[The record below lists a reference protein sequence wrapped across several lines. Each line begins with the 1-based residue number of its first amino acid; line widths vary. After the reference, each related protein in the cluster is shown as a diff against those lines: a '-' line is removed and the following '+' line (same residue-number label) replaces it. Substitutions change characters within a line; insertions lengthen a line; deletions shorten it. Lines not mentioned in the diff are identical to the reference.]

1 MTELRAW
8 IKDVGFPIAA
18 ALALGWFVLFK
29 LPILER
35 GAAAMDTHTVETQIQ
50 TALQRQICR
59 NGAKSELQM
68 QFCNYG
74 LPEWQ
79 SR

>member
-1 MTELRAW
+1 MTGWPMWAKVSAGL
-8 IKDVGFPIAA
+8 GFPIAVA
-18 ALALGWFVLFK
+18 IWLMVYVTPVMDRTALAMT
-29 LPILER
+29 
-35 GAAAMDTHTVETQIQ
+35 AHTLDAQIQ
-50 TALQRQICR
+50 TALLRQICR